1 MRSTTKNTFK
11 QDVLDSKKVTLVD
24 VWASWCAPCRSMEPV
39 LESLQQDVKDW
50 AEIIKLDAEA
60 EMELV
65 QELGVNSLPTF
76 LVYKEGNIVGSTIG
90 ATPKA
95 NLMNLLQQANQ

>member
-1 MRSTTKNTFK
+1 MRATTKNTFK
-11 QDVLDSKKVTLVD
+11 TDILDSKKLTLVD
-24 VWASWCAPCRSMEPV
+24 VWASWCAPCRNMEPV
-39 LESLQQDVKDW
+39 LEALEPEIKDW
-50 AEIIKLDAEA
+50 ADILKLDAEA

-95 NLMNLLQQANQ
+95 NLLNLLQQANQ

>member
-1 MRSTTKNTFK
+1 MRATTKNTFK
-11 QDVLDSKKVTLVD
+11 TDVLDSKKVTLVD
-24 VWASWCAPCRSMEPV
+24 IWASWCAPCRNMEPI
-39 LESLQQDVKDW
+39 LEALEPEIKDW
-50 AEIIKLDAEA
+50 ADIIKLDAEA

-76 LVYKEGNIVGSTIG
+76 LIYKNGEIVQSTIG

-95 NLMNLLQQANQ
+95 NLLNLLQTANQ

>member
-1 MRSTTKNTFK
+1 MRATTKTTFK
-11 QDVLDSKKVTLVD
+11 TDVLDSKKVTLVD
-24 VWASWCAPCRSMEPV
+24 IWASWCAPCRNMEPI
-39 LESLQQDVKDW
+39 LEALEPEIKDW
-50 AEIIKLDAEA
+50 AEIVKLDAEA

-76 LVYKEGNIVGSTIG
+76 LIYNNGEIVGSTIG

-95 NLMNLLQQANQ
+95 NLLNLLQTAKQ